1 MWCRN
6 TSVPNLESIFLDR
19 RRNFNSNNSVRVAA
33 SNRKGCDIGYG
44 LAANSCEGVNSVD
57 ACTVT
62 ALDAITAFAVPNP
75 GGILAEQSV
84 FSGPVVRR
92 VTSLNGSLSLF
103 QTGYVL
109 RSQSFSAV
117 DIGDPRDRTCFC
129 QCPKEVQTVINC
141 AARNLQGKRHIAG
154 RFRENSRLCSGNTH
168 TLFTEA

>member
-1 MWCRN
+1 MDFPKIER
-6 TSVPNLESIFLDR
+6 
-19 RRNFNSNNSVRVAA
+19 NNSSVCGVA

-57 ACTVT
+57 TCTVT

-84 FSGPVVRR
+84 FSGLVVPR
-92 VTSLNGSLSLF
+92 VALMNGSLSLL

-109 RSQSFSAV
+109 RSQPFSAV

-129 QCPKEVQTVINC
+129 QCPKEVQTAINC
-141 AARNLQGKRHIAG
+141 AARNLQGKRHIA
-154 RFRENSRLCSGNTH
+154 S
-168 TLFTEA
+168 LFL